1 MTINANDT
9 STTPST
15 PAPAGPTPPLTAYEQ
30 LVANLK
36 DAIDALGAQI
46 PELQTPHPAIT
57 SFVRSHQNV
66 PLEFTSSAVAAVQDT
81 PILQA
86 ANTLDVNEVRGA
98 LQFIGAFQPLY
109 EKVSLLA
116 QNLKFTIMERRAQ
129 TTFKAQRVYGM
140 AKQLGRD
147 PNSTIAG
154 HVKIMQQHL
163 QKNRRKSTTKSPAPT
178 PAPVTTAPVVVH
190 LAALQEGGVLTQ
202 KAA

>member
-46 PELQTPHPAIT
+46 PELQTPHPAIS

-66 PLEFTSSAVAAVQDT
+66 PLEFTSSAVMAVQDT

-86 ANTLDVNEVRGA
+86 ANTLDVNEVREA

-109 EKVSLLA
+109 EKVSLRPES
-116 QNLKFTIMERRAQ
+116 Q
-129 TTFKAQRVYGM
+129 VHHHG
-140 AKQLGRD
+140 
-147 PNSTIAG
+147 
-154 HVKIMQQHL
+154 
-163 QKNRRKSTTKSPAPT
+163 AP
-178 PAPVTTAPVVVH
+178 
-190 LAALQEGGVLTQ
+190 
-202 KAA
+202 